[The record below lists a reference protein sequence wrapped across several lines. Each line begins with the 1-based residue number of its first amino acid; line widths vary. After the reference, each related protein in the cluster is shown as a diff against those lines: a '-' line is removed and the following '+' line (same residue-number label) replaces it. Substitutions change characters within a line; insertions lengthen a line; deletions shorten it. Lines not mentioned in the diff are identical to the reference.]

1 MLFEPLAVGSVSLR
15 LYPHDVTACEQLD
28 LIRSQAE
35 SAVSAGYDGVMVSE
49 HHANFPGYLPNP
61 IQLAGFLLGS
71 MSHGWA
77 APCPLLLPMR
87 PYALVAE
94 DLAWL
99 DAAYP
104 GRVGAGFAAGA
115 LPVDFELAEVPF
127 SEIIER
133 FKQALPKVVN
143 ALRGQDPSPLGTDR
157 AIART
162 ADSPLPMVVGAQS
175 PAAVRRAAA
184 LNLGV
189 LYDSL
194 QTAAV
199 TARLGEVYREANGAG
214 PRIAI
219 RRVWIG
225 DPPIEQMAEQMA
237 HYRSY
242 APGRAMKNWD
252 GDQLIAAASGVEAA
266 NKLADFLAAAD
277 CDTVNVRIHVS
288 GLEPAMVDEQLR
300 CHAEEFLPRLRQR
313 MKQLPSRR

>member
-1 MLFEPLAVGSVSLR
+1 M
-15 LYPHDVTACEQLD
+15 
-28 LIRSQAE
+28 
-35 SAVSAGYDGVMVSE
+35 
-49 HHANFPGYLPNP
+49 
-61 IQLAGFLLGS
+61 
-71 MSHGWA
+71 
-77 APCPLLLPMR
+77 
-87 PYALVAE
+87 
-94 DLAWL
+94 
-99 DAAYP
+99 
-104 GRVGAGFAAGA
+104 
-115 LPVDFELAEVPF
+115 PF
-127 SEIIER
+127 
-133 FKQALPKVVN
+133 VVKTF
-143 ALRGQDPSPLGTDR
+143 RHWETDR

-162 ADSPLPMVVGAQS
+162 SDSPLPMVVAAQS

-225 DPPIEQMAEQMA
+225 DPPIEQMAKQMA

-242 APGRAMKNWD
+242 APDRAMKNWD

-266 NKLADFLAAAD
+266 DKLADFLAAAD

-288 GLEPAMVDEQLR
+288 GLEPVMVDEQLR

-313 MKQLPSRR
+313 METLPASSD